1 MRHDFTAI
9 HEALEQLIHTMDSA
23 RLALTKQAN
32 AEREELLSLYAR
44 MRDTQNDLI
53 ELGDLAADASDALGT
68 IEVGS
73 YSCADL
79 IGDVL
84 DLGLVP
90 ECSYEDFVGYCAVC
104 GNTISSADGYET
116 AENGEMLCVD
126 CAPADEDEDEPSDGE

>member
-9 HEALEQLIHTMDSA
+9 HEAIDNLTYAMESMKLGLIE
-23 RLALTKQAN
+23 QAN
-32 AEREELLSLYAR
+32 GEREELLSLYAR

-68 IEVGS
+68 IETES
-73 YSCADL
+73 YGCADL

-90 ECSYEDFVGYCAVC
+90 ECDYEDFVGYCAVC
-104 GNTISSADGYET
+104 CNTISSADGYET
-116 AENGEMLCVD
+116 AENGELLCVD
-126 CAPADEDEDEPSDGE
+126 CAPADEDEDEPSDEE

>member
-23 RLALTKQAN
+23 RLALIKQAN

-53 ELGDLAADASDALGT
+53 LLGDFAADASDALGT
-68 IEVGS
+68 IEVDS
-73 YSCADL
+73 YECADL

-84 DLGLVP
+84 DSGMIP
-90 ECSYEDFVGYCAVC
+90 ECNYEDFVGYCAVC
-104 GNTISSADGYET
+104 DATISSADGYET
-116 AENGEMLCVD
+116 TEEGARV
-126 CAPADEDEDEPSDGE
+126 CANCIVFDDEDEPSDEE

>member
-9 HEALEQLIHTMDSA
+9 HTALDELVYAMDSM

-32 AEREELLSLYAR
+32 GEREELLSLYVR

-68 IEVGS
+68 IEVES
-73 YSCADL
+73 YGCADL

-84 DLGLVP
+84 DGGLIP
-90 ECSYEDFVGYCAVC
+90 ECNYEDFVDYCAVC
-104 GNTISSADGYET
+104 GRTISSADGYET
-116 AENGEMLCVD
+116 TEDGTNVCTNCIVT
-126 CAPADEDEDEPSDGE
+126 EDEDEPSDEE